1 MTYGPSKATE
11 LQTWSM
17 RHNGAGPVLQHRS
30 SNVAP
35 TLKPVLTIG
44 MWWT

>member
-1 MTYGPSKATE
+1 MTYGPGKATE
-11 LQTWSM
+11 LRTRSM
-17 RHNGAGPVLQHRS
+17 RHNDAGPVLQHRP
-30 SNVAP
+30 SNVTP